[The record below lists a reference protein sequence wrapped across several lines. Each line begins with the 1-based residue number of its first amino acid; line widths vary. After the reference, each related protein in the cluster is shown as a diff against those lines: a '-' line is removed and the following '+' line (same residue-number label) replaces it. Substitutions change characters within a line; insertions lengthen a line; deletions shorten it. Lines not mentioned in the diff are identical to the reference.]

1 MNAQLEHAL
10 IIRNTTAYNVIAAQ
24 REQAHGDI
32 VGDGELSLM
41 IDDLVALLERI
52 GAKSEEVCNRLRAS
66 VETSEL
72 PAVVIYDDEGHEV
85 DSTERAS

>member
-1 MNAQLEHAL
+1 MNQKLEHAL

-41 IDDLVALLERI
+41 LDDLVALLERI
-52 GAKSEEVCNRLRAS
+52 GLKTEEIVNTLRMQ
-66 VETSEL
+66 VDTQTDM
-72 PAVVIYDDEGHEV
+72 PPVVIYDEKGQK
-85 DSTERAS
+85 AS

>member
-1 MNAQLEHAL
+1 MNQQLEHAL

-41 IDDLVALLERI
+41 LDDLVVLLERI
-52 GAKSEEVCNRLRAS
+52 GAKSEEVVNHLRATI
-66 VETSEL
+66 ETAEDL
-72 PAVVIYDDEGHEV
+72 PPVVVYD
-85 DSTERAS
+85 ERGQVAS

>member
-1 MNAQLEHAL
+1 MNQKLEHAL

-41 IDDLVALLERI
+41 LDDLVALLERI
-52 GAKSEEVCNRLRAS
+52 GVKTEEVVNTLRAQ
-66 VETSEL
+66 VETQL
-72 PAVVIYDDEGHEV
+72 DMPAVVIYDEQG
-85 DSTERAS
+85 RAAS